1 MRIIPL
7 DKHNEKNNVLVFVE
21 IDHNEIAEVSLEL
34 ICKARELADRL
45 KVDVTALL
53 IGSDRNPDFEQ
64 SLINYGTDVVYTVNN
79 PRLNYYETLPYT
91 KIVSMIIESTA
102 PQIVLFGATPLG
114 RDLAPRVASTLKT
127 GLTADCTALQI
138 GDYESRKEK
147 KVYKDILYQIRPA
160 FGGNIIATIVAP
172 DHRPQMATVRDGVMK
187 LNNFQKKR
195 NGQIIPQTVTLSDS
209 DFVCEFVN
217 RTIKPK
223 SINLKNTDVIVAGGA
238 GVESKAKFKLIHD
251 LAQAIGGNV
260 GASRAAID
268 SGYIGHDHQ
277 IGQTGT
283 TVRPKLYIACGIS
296 GALQHQAGM
305 EHSSKIIAI
314 NNDPD
319 APIFN
324 IAHYGIVG
332 DLHVIIP
339 MMIKA
344 YKTKN

>member
-1 MRIIPL
+1 M
-7 DKHNEKNNVLVFVE
+7 DKHNVKNSVLVFVE
-21 IDHNEIAEVSLEL
+21 IDHNEIAEVSFEL
-34 ICKARELADRL
+34 VCKARELADSL
-45 KVDVTALL
+45 NVDVTALL
-53 IGSDRNPDFEQ
+53 IGTDSNPDFEQ

-79 PRLNYYETLPYT
+79 SRLNYYETLPYT
-91 KIVSMIIESTA
+91 KIVSTIIETTA

-138 GDYESRKEK
+138 GDYENRKEK
-147 KVYKDILYQIRPA
+147 RVYKDILYQIRPA

-187 LNNFQKKR
+187 LNNFQKNRK
-195 NGQIIPQTVTLSDS
+195 GQVIQQTIHLSEA

-251 LAQAIGGNV
+251 LARVIGGNV

-296 GALQHQAGM
+296 GAIQHQAGM
-305 EHSSKIIAI
+305 EHSNKIIAI
-314 NNDPD
+314 NSDPN

-332 DLHVIIP
+332 DLHKVIP

-344 YKTKN
+344 YKTKF

>member
-1 MRIIPL
+1 MWIIPL
-7 DKHNEKNNVLVFVE
+7 ANRKVKNGVLVFIE
-21 IDHNEIAEVSLEL
+21 IEHDEIAEVSLEL
-34 ICKARELADRL
+34 VCKARELADNL
-45 KVDVTALL
+45 KVDVISLL
-53 IGSDRNPDFEQ
+53 IGADDKPRFEQ
-64 SLINYGTDVVYTVNN
+64 SLFNYGSDIVYTLNDH
-79 PRLNYYETLPYT
+79 RLNHYETLPYT
-91 KIVSMIIESTA
+91 KIVSAIINRVA
-102 PQIVLFGATPLG
+102 PQIVLFGATPIG
-114 RDLAPRVASTLKT
+114 RDLAPRVASILKT

-138 GDYESRKEK
+138 GDYENRKEK

-172 DHRPQMATVRDGVMK
+172 EHRPQMATVRDGVMK
-187 LNNFQKKR
+187 LDNVHKKR
-195 NGQIIPQTVTLSDS
+195 SGLVIPQTVILSDS
-209 DFVCEFVN
+209 DFVCEFIN

-223 SINLKNTDVIVAGGA
+223 NINLKNADIIVAGGA

-268 SGYIGHDHQ
+268 SGYIGPDHQ

-305 EHSSKIIAI
+305 EHSNKIIAI
-314 NNDPD
+314 NNDPL

-332 DLHVIIP
+332 DLHDIIP